1 METTQ
6 IIQETVNNT
15 AYILLIVKIVAAVFV
30 VSVGTF
36 AAAIAQGNIAQKACE
51 SLSKCSEVAEK
62 GIRNVFFT
70 GIMFVETCALY
81 CVIVAFVIL
90 FVM

>member
-6 IIQETVNNT
+6 IVQETINNST
-15 AYILLIVKIVAAVFV
+15 YIILIVKIIAAVFV
-30 VSVGTF
+30 VSIGTF

-51 SLSKCSEVAEK
+51 SLSKANEVAEK
-62 GIRNVFFT
+62 GIRSVFFT

-81 CVIVAFVIL
+81 CVIIAFVIL